1 MSENEIKPIPVAW
14 TSKAQMESVRD
25 DGDGIMAPNTGNW
38 RHAPG
43 WDIPLYGQPAIDRL
57 TAELNSAREQLA
69 ERSEQYRWLQR
80 MHEDECTARRVWA
93 DACRQAEAERDAADA
108 ERDAAVEAF
117 TRLLT
122 ERQS

>member
-1 MSENEIKPIPVAW
+1 MSEIKPVFWVSA
-14 TSKAQMESVRD
+14 V
-25 DGDGIMAPNTGNW
+25 GNITK
-38 RHAPG
+38 RRPPRSCNPIAYYP
-43 WDIPLYGQPAIDRL
+43 QSTIDRL